1 MGTIDE
7 IYGETNEHV
16 LDPGCFIAVIKR
28 KEMMQFDSLFMIKV
42 AESKGLFGDPDKER
56 NPKQKTEIPPAAR
69 QTLQI
74 SRKGCKRVKVCNYN
88 ILYIRSSTT
97 ILIC

>member
-7 IYGETNEHV
+7 IYGENNEHI

-56 NPKQKTEIPPAAR
+56 NSKQKIEIQPATAR
-69 QTLQI
+69 QT
-74 SRKGCKRVKVCNYN
+74 SRNSRRCFKRVKVRQSYI
-88 ILYIRSSTT
+88 ILEYLDTGLFS
-97 ILIC
+97 

>member
-7 IYGETNEHV
+7 IYGETNEHM
-16 LDPGCFIAVIKR
+16 LHPGCFIAIIKR

-56 NPKQKTEIPPAAR
+56 NPKQKTEIPSTAR
-69 QTLQI
+69 QTSRI
-74 SRKGCKRVKVCNYN
+74 SRRGFKRIKVCLYL
-88 ILYIRSSTT
+88 LYIH
-97 ILIC
+97 